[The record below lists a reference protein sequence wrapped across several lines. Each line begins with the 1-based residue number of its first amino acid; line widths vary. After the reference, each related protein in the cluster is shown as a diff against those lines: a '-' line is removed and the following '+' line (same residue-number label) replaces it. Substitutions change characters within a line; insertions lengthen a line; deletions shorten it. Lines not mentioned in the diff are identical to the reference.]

1 MTIDGENIKS
11 LNMQKIRLLSRKDHQ
26 NLKLKWDSIVLNK
39 FANTSGLKI
48 NFTKTEMVWIGNNKM
63 L

>member
-26 NLKLKWDSIVLNK
+26 NLILKWDSIVLNK